1 MDFSGIDQPET
12 WVALLSLA
20 AMEIVLGIDNIVFI
34 TILTGQLPPE
44 QRMRTARI
52 GIFLALFMRIALL
65 FAIAWIMTL
74 TTELWRPFGIS
85 ITGKSLILI
94 VGGLFLVGKSVTEIH
109 KKIDGHDE
117 TPVGTSGKAKR
128 AVGMVLAQIL
138 ALDLIFSLDS
148 VITAVGMVEPDEI
161 WVMVVAIV
169 AAVIMML
176 VGARP
181 IGDFVSRHPTIKV
194 LALAF
199 LIRSAG
205 CSSPRGSVGTS
216 RRATST
222 SRSRSPSGSR
232 RSTCAC
238 DAPRSP
244 RRSRPLRSRRRRPRS
259 SAAAQRPIWIGFTS
273 TIGAS
278 AGRIVSMSIAGLYP
292 ALMPAPG
299 YDPRGRPRSS

>member
-169 AAVIMML
+169 AAVIVML

-199 LIRSAG
+199 LILIGVMLVAEGLGRHIPKGYIYFSIAFALG
-205 CSSPRGSVGTS
+205 VEAVNMRM
-216 RRATST
+216 RRAAKPEEKPPAAVT
-222 SRSRSPSGSR
+222 P
-232 RSTCAC
+232 
-238 DAPRSP
+238 P
-244 RRSRPLRSRRRRPRS
+244 
-259 SAAAQRPIWIGFTS
+259 AAAE
-273 TIGAS
+273 
-278 AGRIVSMSIAGLYP
+278 
-292 ALMPAPG
+292 
-299 YDPRGRPRSS
+299 